1 MATKLPK
8 VKTRAKKRVGRGY
21 GSGKGGHTSGRGQ
34 KGQKSRRKINVLFE
48 GIKMKKS
55 FIKKLPLKRGKG
67 KFKPSDKPIVVNLKI
82 LNLLPSR
89 SKVNLENLI
98 KAQIVDKKDAYAV
111 GVKILGDGE
120 IKKKLTIELPISKS
134 AAKKVQKAGG
144 KITTNKKK
152 ANSGKKAK

>member
-1 MATKLPK
+1 MAVKLPK
-8 VKTRAKKRVGRGY
+8 VKTRAGKRVGRGY

-34 KGQKSRRKINVLFE
+34 KGQKSRRNINVLFE

-67 KFKPSDKPIVVNLKI
+67 KFKPSDKPIIVNLKV
-82 LNLLPSR
+82 LSLLPAGT
-89 SKVNLENLI
+89 KVNLDSLV
-98 KAQIVDKKDAYAV
+98 KAQIVDKKDAYQV

-134 AAKKVQKAGG
+134 AAKKIKKAGG
-144 KITTNKKK
+144 NITEEKKK
-152 ANSGKKAK
+152 TIAAKKTK